1 MFWRAALVTLGVMFW
16 LGCGV
21 AAAQAPKSAAYQSPY
36 RVNFTFPVEELI
48 GDISR
53 GPRGDVKQLS
63 SVPFSQWYSPQVK
76 SRYGA
81 WGPPF
86 VHQPPPQGID
96 SRPSEWKRQRV
107 IAAALR
113 YVGVTYQHHHLP
125 DWDPPA
131 DWPWKE
137 VKSGRN
143 GKGVDCS
150 NFTAFIYNQTMGL
163 KPSGAIGDQAEEL
176 NIPYNNGKT
185 LQAQKIQRPAT
196 LAEFNK
202 QLKTGD
208 LLFIKGSP
216 SSSAITHVVFW
227 VGPIGQSPAGE
238 ALILDSTGEGRKDCR
253 GQVIPDGVQ
262 LRAFTE
268 NSWYF
273 KSAAHALRMIPQ

>member
-1 MFWRAALVTLGVMFW
+1 MSLRALLILMGVVLPLGIAP
-16 LGCGV
+16 
-21 AAAQAPKSAAYQSPY
+21 AAEPKATPYQSPY
-36 RVNFTFPVEELI
+36 RVTFTFPVEELI
-48 GDISR
+48 GDITS

-63 SVPFSQWYSPQVK
+63 IIPFSQWYSSQVK

-86 VHQPPPQGID
+86 AHQPPPQGID
-96 SRPSEWKRQRV
+96 TRSSEWKRQRV

-125 DWDPPA
+125 DWDPPT

-137 VKSGRN
+137 VRAGRN

-163 KPSGAIGDQAEEL
+163 KPSGAIGAQAEQL
-176 NIPYNNGKT
+176 DIPYNNGKS
-185 LQAQKIQRPAT
+185 LHAQKIERPAT
-196 LAEFNK
+196 LAEFSK

-216 SSSAITHVVFW
+216 SSTKITHVVFW
-227 VGPIGQSPAGE
+227 VGPIGQSPDGAP
-238 ALILDSTGEGRKDCR
+238 LICDSTGEGRKDCR
-253 GQVIPDGVQ
+253 GQSIPDGVQ
-262 LRAFTE
+262 LRPFSET
-268 NSWYF
+268 SWYY
-273 KSAAHALRMIPQ
+273 KSAAHALRLIP